1 MICKCPKCD
10 GALEYNPAYD
20 KMECPYCGSAFT
32 THEAMAHQRLHDNAV
47 KMTPMSDAAQGNSGN
62 PTTPPQTEE
71 AIRKIEKQ
79 VAENDGASVEYVN
92 TTGNATQQTLEC
104 NIYTCTACGAEL
116 AVNGVEASTFCAYCG
131 QPTIVFS
138 RVSQE
143 LMPKWIIPF
152 RIQKEQAV
160 DGIREKLNKGLFVP
174 REIKNFEVEKVRGIY
189 VPYFLFDIYYYDWQ
203 RLRGT
208 VRRGKN
214 NVTKYFIREAECD
227 FKKLT
232 CDASKQL
239 NDESSQRLEPFDLRV
254 IKPFEAGYL
263 SGFYADRYDMT
274 DKQLAG
280 VAIGRSKE
288 LFDAEIKKTISAS
301 GIHIVENNPKYQ
313 IKNAEYALLPAWFLT
328 FRYKNE
334 PYTMLVNGQTG
345 KVVGAVPFDKAKL
358 TSMFVVLA
366 VISSIIFTLI
376 GTVIFNKN
384 IELDGDVYAIIIAV
398 GVMFY
403 ATGIGAFRSVKK
415 NIELTKASRTAK
427 FVRERQDD
435 N

>member
-20 KMECPYCGSAFT
+20 KMECPYCGSAFS
-32 THEAMAHQRLHDNAV
+32 THEAMENQRMQDNAV
-47 KMTPMSDAAQGNSGN
+47 KMVAPSAHPGSAGMTLGANVGTQTSVMNASNQMSSSAGADGN
-62 PTTPPQTEE
+62 TM
-71 AIRKIEKQ
+71 
-79 VAENDGASVEYVN
+79 
-92 TTGNATQQTLEC
+92 EC

-143 LMPKWIIPF
+143 LMPKWILPF
-152 RIQKEQAV
+152 RIQKDQAV
-160 DGIREKLNKGLFVP
+160 NGIREKLNKGLFVP

-189 VPYFLFDIYYYDWQ
+189 VPYFLFDVYYYDWQ

-208 VRRGKN
+208 VGSGKHRR
-214 NVTKYFIREAECD
+214 TKYFVREAECD
-227 FKKLT
+227 FNRLT
-232 CDASKQL
+232 CDASVQL
-239 NDESSQRLEPFDLRV
+239 NDESSQRLEPFDLRCL
-254 IKPFEAGYL
+254 KTFEAGYL

-274 DKQLAG
+274 DKQLYG
-280 VAIGRSKE
+280 VAIGRTKE
-288 LFDAEIKKTISAS
+288 LFDAQVKKSINASNIS
-301 GIHIVENNPKYQ
+301 IVENRPRYQ

-366 VISSIIFTLI
+366 IISSIIFTFLA
-376 GTVIFNKN
+376 TFLFNPN
-384 IELDGDVYAIIIAV
+384 IEVDGDIYGIVVMV
-398 GVMFY
+398 GIMFY
-403 ATGIGAFRSVKK
+403 TAGFASFRSVKK
-415 NIELTKASRTAK
+415 NIELTRASKTAR

>member
-20 KMECPYCGSAFT
+20 KMECPYCGSTFT
-32 THEAMAHQRLHDNAV
+32 THEAMAHQRLQDNAV
-47 KMTPMSDAAQGNSGN
+47 KMTAPSANNGPVGGWENNPYAQQAEQASTQSADANGQI
-62 PTTPPQTEE
+62 TM
-71 AIRKIEKQ
+71 
-79 VAENDGASVEYVN
+79 
-92 TTGNATQQTLEC
+92 EC

-138 RVSQE
+138 RVSKE
-143 LMPKWIIPF
+143 LMPKWVLPF

-160 DGIREKLNKGLFVP
+160 NGIREKLNKGIFVP
-174 REIKNFEVEKVRGIY
+174 KAIKNFEVEKVRGIY
-189 VPYFLFDIYYYDWQ
+189 VPYFLFDVYYYDWQ

-208 VRRGKN
+208 VGSGKHKR
-214 NVTKYFIREAECD
+214 TKYFVREAECE

-254 IKPFEAGYL
+254 IKPFEPGYL
-263 SGFYADRYDMT
+263 SGFYSDRYDLD

-288 LFDAEIKKTISAS
+288 LFDKEIVKSVSAS
-301 GIHIVENNPKYQ
+301 NVHIVENNPKYQ
-313 IKNAEYALLPAWFLT
+313 IRNAEYALLPAWFLT

-345 KVVGAVPFDKAKL
+345 KVVGAVPFDKTKL
-358 TSMFVVLA
+358 VSMFVSLA
-366 VISSIIFTLI
+366 VVASIIFT
-376 GTVIFNKN
+376 IFMNFFLSGN
-384 IELDGDVYAIIIAV
+384 IDGDSMGDLITIIGVV
-398 GVMFY
+398 GFFFY

>member
-1 MICKCPKCD
+1 MIFKCPKCN

-20 KMECPYCGSAFT
+20 KMECPYCGSDFT
-32 THEAMAHQRLHDNAV
+32 THEAMAHQRLQDNAV
-47 KMTPMSDAAQGNSGN
+47 KMTAPS
-62 PTTPPQTEE
+62 
-71 AIRKIEKQ
+71 
-79 VAENDGASVEYVN
+79 ASNN
-92 TTGNATQQTLEC
+92 TTAGGWETNPYAQQAEPEQVSTQTTDANGQTTMEC

-138 RVSQE
+138 RVSKE
-143 LMPKWIIPF
+143 LMPKWVLPF
-152 RIQKEQAV
+152 RIQKDQAV
-160 DGIREKLNKGLFVP
+160 NGIREKLNKGIFVP

-189 VPYFLFDIYYYDWQ
+189 VPYFLFDVYYYDWQ

-208 VRRGKN
+208 VGSGKHRK
-214 NVTKYFIREAECD
+214 TKYFVREAECE

-254 IKPFEAGYL
+254 IKPFEPGYL
-263 SGFYADRYDMT
+263 SGFYSDRYDLD
-274 DKQLAG
+274 DKQLTG

-288 LFDAEIKKTISAS
+288 LFDREIVKSVSAS
-301 GIHIVENNPKYQ
+301 NVHIVENNPKYQ
-313 IKNAEYALLPAWFLT
+313 IRNAEYALLPAWFLT

-345 KVVGAVPFDKAKL
+345 KVVGAVPFDKTKL
-358 TSMFVVLA
+358 VSMFVTLA
-366 VISSIIFTLI
+366 VVSSIIFTIFMSFLLNGNMDGESLGDLI
-376 GTVIFNKN
+376 
-384 IELDGDVYAIIIAV
+384 AIIGAV
-398 GVMFY
+398 GFFFY
-403 ATGIGAFRSVKK
+403 ATGIGAFNSVRK

>member
-32 THEAMAHQRLHDNAV
+32 THEAMAHQRLQDNAV
-47 KMTPMSDAAQGNSGN
+47 KMTAPSANNNTPIGGWENNPYAQQAEPEQASKKSADANGQI
-62 PTTPPQTEE
+62 TM
-71 AIRKIEKQ
+71 
-79 VAENDGASVEYVN
+79 
-92 TTGNATQQTLEC
+92 EC

-138 RVSQE
+138 RVSKE
-143 LMPKWIIPF
+143 LMPKWVLPF

-160 DGIREKLNKGLFVP
+160 NGIREKLNKGIFVP
-174 REIKNFEVEKVRGIY
+174 KAIKNFEVEKVRGIY
-189 VPYFLFDIYYYDWQ
+189 VPYFLFDVYYYDWQ

-208 VRRGKN
+208 VGSGKHRR
-214 NVTKYFIREAECD
+214 TKYFVREAECE

-239 NDESSQRLEPFDLRV
+239 NDESSQRLEPFDLRL
-254 IKPFEAGYL
+254 IKPFEPGYL
-263 SGFYADRYDMT
+263 SGFYSDRYDLD

-288 LFDAEIKKTISAS
+288 LFDKEIVKSVSAS
-301 GIHIVENNPKYQ
+301 NVHIVENNPKYQ
-313 IKNAEYALLPAWFLT
+313 IRNAEYALLPAWFLT

-345 KVVGAVPFDKAKL
+345 KVVGAVPFDKTKL
-358 TSMFVVLA
+358 VSMFVSLA
-366 VISSIIFTLI
+366 VVASIIFT
-376 GTVIFNKN
+376 IFMNFFLSGN
-384 IELDGDVYAIIIAV
+384 IDGDSMGDLITIIGVV
-398 GVMFY
+398 GFFFY

>member
-20 KMECPYCGSAFT
+20 KMECPYCGSAFS
-32 THEAMAHQRLHDNAV
+32 THEAMAHQRLQDHAV
-47 KMTPMSDAAQGNSGN
+47 KMTAASANMAASAGKMNTQMQDSVMSGNTAQGM
-62 PTTPPQTEE
+62 
-71 AIRKIEKQ
+71 
-79 VAENDGASVEYVN
+79 VN
-92 TTGNATQQTLEC
+92 GETQNTLEC

-160 DGIREKLNKGLFVP
+160 NGIREKLNRGLFVP
-174 REIKNFEVEKVRGIY
+174 KEIKNFEVEKVRGIY
-189 VPYFLFDIYYYDWQ
+189 VPYFLFDVYYYDWQ

-208 VRRGKN
+208 VRRGKS

-227 FKKLT
+227 FKRLT
-232 CDASKQL
+232 CDASLQL
-239 NDESSQRLEPFDLRV
+239 NDESSQRLEPYDLRCL
-254 IKPFEAGYL
+254 KPFEAGYL
-263 SGFYADRYDMT
+263 SGFYADRYDMS
-274 DKQLAG
+274 DKQLTG
-280 VAIGRSKE
+280 VAIGRTKS
-288 LFDAEIKKTISAS
+288 LFDEQIRKTISAS
-301 GIHIVENNPKYQ
+301 NISIVENRPKYQ

-345 KVVGAVPFDKAKL
+345 KVVGAVPFDKAKFI
-358 TSMFVVLA
+358 SMFAALA
-366 VISSIIFTLI
+366 VVASAIFTAAGILFFHENMDSDI
-376 GTVIFNKN
+376 FKLVI
-384 IELDGDVYAIIIAV
+384 IL
-398 GVMFY
+398 VMVFY
-403 ATGIGAFRSVKK
+403 CTGWRAFVSVKN
-415 NIELTKASRTAK
+415 NIALTKASRTAK

>member
-32 THEAMAHQRLHDNAV
+32 THEVMAHQRLQDNAV
-47 KMTPMSDAAQGNSGN
+47 KMQPASANNEAGNGWEANPYAQ
-62 PTTPPQTEE
+62 QTEN
-71 AIRKIEKQ
+71 A
-79 VAENDGASVEYVN
+79 NGAVPQNGAQN
-92 TTGNATQQTLEC
+92 TGTIGQNTMEC

-143 LMPKWIIPF
+143 LMPKWVLPF
-152 RIQKEQAV
+152 RIQKDQAV
-160 DGIREKLNKGLFVP
+160 NGIREKLNKGIFVP

-189 VPYFLFDIYYYDWQ
+189 VPYFLFDVYYYDWQ

-208 VRRGKN
+208 VGSGKHKR
-214 NVTKYFIREAECD
+214 TKYFVREAECD
-227 FKKLT
+227 FRRIT

-239 NDESSQRLEPFDLRV
+239 NDESSQRLEPFDLRC
-254 IKPFEAGYL
+254 IKPFEPGYL
-263 SGFYADRYDMT
+263 SGFYSDRYDLD
-274 DKQLAG
+274 DKQLTG
-280 VAIGRSKE
+280 VAVGRTKMMFDKE
-288 LFDAEIKKTISAS
+288 VAKSVNAS
-301 GIHIVENNPKYQ
+301 DVRIVENNPKFQ

-358 TSMFVVLA
+358 VSMFVVLA
-366 VISSIIFTLI
+366 VISSIIFTILANFFF
-376 GTVIFNKN
+376 GGFVD
-384 IELDGDVYAIIIAV
+384 LDGESTGDLIAIIGAV
-398 GVMFY
+398 GFFFY
-403 ATGIGAFRSVKK
+403 ATGIGAFRSVTK
-415 NIELTKASRTAK
+415 NIALTKASRTAK

>member
-10 GALEYNPAYD
+10 GALEYNPVYD
-20 KMECPYCGSAFT
+20 KMECPYCGSTFS
-32 THEAMAHQRLHDNAV
+32 THEVMAHQRLQDNAV
-47 KMTPMSDAAQGNSGN
+47 KMTAPSATGSAMPGDNVNAQMQAQGM
-62 PTTPPQTEE
+62 Q
-71 AIRKIEKQ
+71 
-79 VAENDGASVEYVN
+79 
-92 TTGNATQQTLEC
+92 GNATQSNSAGEQQNTMEC

-138 RVSQE
+138 RVSRE
-143 LMPKWIIPF
+143 LMPKWILPF

-160 DGIREKLNKGLFVP
+160 NEIRRRLNSGIFVP
-174 REIKNFEVEKVRGIY
+174 KEIKNFEVEKVRGIY
-189 VPYFLFDIYYYDWQ
+189 VPYFLFDVYYYDWQ

-208 VRRGKN
+208 VGSGKHKK
-214 NVTKYFIREAECD
+214 TKYFVREADCE
-227 FKKLT
+227 FRRLT

-254 IKPFEAGYL
+254 IKPFEPAYL
-263 SGFYADRYDMT
+263 SGFYSDRYDL
-274 DKQLAG
+274 DAKQLTG

-288 LFDAEIKKTISAS
+288 LFDKEIVKSVNAS
-301 GIHIVENNPKYQ
+301 DVRIVENNPKYH

-345 KVVGAVPFDKAKL
+345 KIVGAVPFDKGKL
-358 TSMFVVLA
+358 TAMYVALA
-366 VISSIIFTLI
+366 VIASFIFTLI
-376 GTVIFNKN
+376 AMIFFNEN
-384 IELDGDVYAIIIAV
+384 VDLDGDSVGDLIVIIGAV
-398 GVMFY
+398 GFFFY
-403 ATGIGAFRSVKK
+403 ATGIGAFASVKK
-415 NIELTKASRTAK
+415 NIALTKASRTAK

>member
-20 KMECPYCGSAFT
+20 KMECPYCGSTFS
-32 THEAMAHQRLHDNAV
+32 THEAMENQRMQDNAV
-47 KMTPMSDAAQGNSGN
+47 KM
-62 PTTPPQTEE
+62 
-71 AIRKIEKQ
+71 
-79 VAENDGASVEYVN
+79 VAPSAHP
-92 TTGNATQQTLEC
+92 GNAGMTLGANVGTQTSVTNGSNQMSPSAAGDGNTMEC

-143 LMPKWIIPF
+143 LMPKWILPF
-152 RIQKEQAV
+152 RIQKDQAV
-160 DGIREKLNKGLFVP
+160 NGIREKLNKGLFVP

-214 NVTKYFIREAECD
+214 TVTKYFVREAECD
-227 FKKLT
+227 FNRLT
-232 CDASKQL
+232 CDASVQL
-239 NDESSQRLEPFDLRV
+239 NDESSQRLEPFDLRCL
-254 IKPFEAGYL
+254 KPFEAGYL

-274 DKQLAG
+274 DKQLYG
-280 VAIGRSKE
+280 VAIGRTKE
-288 LFDAEIKKTISAS
+288 LFDAQIRKSINAS
-301 GIHIVENNPKYQ
+301 NIRIVENRPRYQ

-334 PYTMLVNGQTG
+334 PYTMLVNGQTC

-358 TSMFVVLA
+358 TSMYVVLA
-366 VISSIIFTLI
+366 IISSIIFTLLA
-376 GTVIFNKN
+376 TLLFNPD
-384 IELDGDVYAIIIAV
+384 IEVDGDIYGIVVMV
-398 GVMFY
+398 GITFY
-403 ATGIGAFRSVKK
+403 TVGIGAFRSVKK
-415 NIELTKASRTAK
+415 NIELTRASKTAR

>member
-20 KMECPYCGSAFT
+20 KMECPYCGSTFS
-32 THEAMAHQRLHDNAV
+32 THEAMENQRMQDNAV
-47 KMTPMSDAAQGNSGN
+47 KMVAPSAHPGGAGMTLGANVGTQTAVMNGSNQVSSSAVADGN
-62 PTTPPQTEE
+62 TM
-71 AIRKIEKQ
+71 
-79 VAENDGASVEYVN
+79 
-92 TTGNATQQTLEC
+92 EC

-143 LMPKWIIPF
+143 LMPKWILPF
-152 RIQKEQAV
+152 RIQKDQAV
-160 DGIREKLNKGLFVP
+160 NGIREKLNKGLFVP

-189 VPYFLFDIYYYDWQ
+189 VPYFLFDVYYYDWQ

-214 NVTKYFIREAECD
+214 TVTKYFVREAECD
-227 FKKLT
+227 FNRLT
-232 CDASKQL
+232 CDASVQL
-239 NDESSQRLEPFDLRV
+239 NDESSQRLEPFDLRCL
-254 IKPFEAGYL
+254 KPFEAGYL

-274 DKQLAG
+274 DKQLTG
-280 VAIGRSKE
+280 VAIGRTKA
-288 LFDAEIKKTISAS
+288 LFDEQIRKTVSAS
-301 GIHIVENNPKYQ
+301 NISIVENRPKYQ
-313 IKNAEYALLPAWFLT
+313 VKNAEYALLPAWFLT

-345 KVVGAVPFDKAKL
+345 KVVGAVPFDKAKF
-358 TSMFVVLA
+358 SGMFVALA
-366 VISSIIFTLI
+366 VVATIIFTAI
-376 GTVIFNKN
+376 GMLFIHDDM
-384 IELDGDVYAIIIAV
+384 DGDIIKVVLVLAFV
-398 GVMFY
+398 FY
-403 ATGIGAFRSVKK
+403 GTGWRAFVSVKN
-415 NIELTKASRTAK
+415 NIALTKASKTAK

>member
-20 KMECPYCGSAFT
+20 KMECPYCGSTFS
-32 THEAMAHQRLHDNAV
+32 THEAMAHQRLQDNAV
-47 KMTPMSDAAQGNSGN
+47 KMTAPS
-62 PTTPPQTEE
+62 
-71 AIRKIEKQ
+71 
-79 VAENDGASVEYVN
+79 ASVGAEGMNAHMQSQTVPENGEGTASSVEAQN
-92 TTGNATQQTLEC
+92 TMEC

-138 RVSQE
+138 RVSKE
-143 LMPKWIIPF
+143 LMPKWVLPF

-160 DGIREKLNKGLFVP
+160 NGIRERLNKGFFVP

-189 VPYFLFDIYYYDWQ
+189 IPYFLFDVYYYDNQ
-203 RLRGT
+203 RLRGQ
-208 VRRGKN
+208 VGSGKN
-214 NVTKYFIREAECD
+214 KVTKQFLREAECD
-227 FKKLT
+227 FKRIT

-239 NDESSQRLEPFDLRV
+239 NDESSQRLEPYDLRCM
-254 IKPFEAGYL
+254 KEFDAGYL
-263 SGFYADRYDMT
+263 SGFYADRYDLT
-274 DKQLAG
+274 DKQLTG
-280 VAIGRSKE
+280 VALGRTKE
-288 LFDAEIKKTISAS
+288 LFDAEIRKSISAS
-301 GIHIVENNPKYQ
+301 NITIVSNSPRFQ
-313 IKNAEYALLPAWFLT
+313 IKNSEYALLPAWFMT

-345 KVVGAVPFDKAKL
+345 KVVGAVPFDKAKF

-366 VISSIIFTLI
+366 IIASIVFTFL
-376 GTVIFNKN
+376 GTLFFH
-384 IELDGDVYAIIIAV
+384 EDMDGDIFKVIIIACV
-398 GVMFY
+398 VFY
-403 ATGIGAFRSVKK
+403 GTGWSAFKSVKN
-415 NIELTKASRTAK
+415 NIELTKAGKTAR